1 MIMMMKMKVVSL
13 GWKKAG
19 ILKELDVLFVFIM
32 TFYFY
37 FFDGMYYVLSLCG
50 KQFGV
55 KWLVLDFW
63 F

>member
-50 KQFGV
+50 KQ
-55 KWLVLDFW
+55 LV
-63 F
+63 